1 MSRDVDYIEIVAHTS
16 GEDDLRKTGGII
28 TELME
33 RAKKAGAQV
42 DDLADELKE
51 LGESSQ
57 KTKPE
62 MEGLTSTL
70 KTFSGYIA
78 AALGIKEV
86 INVFGNFDDVAR
98 RVQGT
103 LGASS
108 EEMKL
113 LRYQA
118 KELGATTSW
127 SATEA
132 ASAQLEFAKAGF
144 SVNEIIAAT
153 PGILDT
159 ATAAEMGLAE
169 ATEITASTLR
179 IFKLDATKAG
189 RVGDMLTKTA
199 SSSSVGVRDLSES
212 LKYCG
217 LDAKQFGL
225 SLEQTL
231 GILGKLGNSNLKGS
245 TAGTS
250 LRSMFDAL
258 LNKDK
263 AKLLTSIDVQLTANG
278 SYRNIIDII
287 EDIKE
292 KTKNMAPAQQQSF
305 LSQVFGK
312 EGGSAIKTLFE
323 VPREELQAMI
333 KDIKNSE
340 SFATRLAKLL
350 NGGLGGALRNTKSA
364 TEGVAIALG
373 EYLKPTI
380 ISIFNGIT
388 DLLAAGRGFIEW
400 LNSGSYLA
408 QGLTITVTA
417 LTAGYVAYKGAL
429 MATAMWEKGLAIAS
443 GIKNGI
449 LITGQVVTM
458 AASVAMGILTGQTAL
473 AAGATWL
480 LNSGLAILG
489 SPIAIIAGAVAA
501 LGVAFYGLWKRSE
514 TFKNAMIA
522 VADAIITPFKAL
534 FEWLKKFE
542 FIRKALNIGKEIFQ
556 ETKEAVSNGI
566 GTITT
571 AGSNA
576 KSNVD
581 IQNEINTRT
590 QEVLLGA
597 GKIDVIPTSTGEQ
610 VNTDYLITGGDRK
623 KGKRRGYYL
632 RSTGGAHSTVS
643 SSSNVYTNNNSN
655 FTSRYE
661 EKSDRDILLEIKQLV
676 AKIVEKP
683 TNNKDGKGINFYI
696 TRTDKE
702 EIINQVVRD
711 LTLELT
717 NG

>member
-1 MSRDVDYIEIVAHTS
+1 MSKDVDYIEIVAHTS

-522 VADAIITPFKAL
+522 VADAITTPFKAL

>member
-98 RVQGT
+98 KVKAT
-103 LGASS
+103 IGASS

-127 SATEA
+127 SASESA
-132 ASAQLEFAKAGF
+132 AAQYEFAKAGF
-144 SVNEIIAAT
+144 SVNQTLAAT
-153 PGILDT
+153 PGVLDT
-159 ATAAEMGLAE
+159 AIAAEMGLAE

-189 RVGDMLTKTA
+189 RVGDMLAKTA
-199 SSSSVGVRDLSES
+199 SSSSVGVRDLAET

-217 LDAKQFGL
+217 TGATQFGL

-231 GILGKLGNSNLKGS
+231 GILGQLGNLNLKGS
-245 TAGTS
+245 QAGTAIQ
-250 LRSMFDAL
+250 SMFSAL
-258 LNKDK
+258 MNKEK

-305 LSQVFGK
+305 ISQVFG
-312 EGGSAIKTLFE
+312 EQGGQAINRLLQ

-333 KDIKNSE
+333 GEIKNSE
-340 SFATRLAKLL
+340 GFAKQMAKTL

-458 AASVAMGILTGQTAL
+458 AASVAMGILTGQTTL

-480 LNSGLAILG
+480 LNSGLALLG

-501 LGVAFYGLWKRSE
+501 LGVAFYALWKRSE
-514 TFKNAMIA
+514 TFRNAMIA

-576 KSNVD
+576 ESNVD

-597 GKIDVIPTSTGEQ
+597 GKTDVIPTSTGEQ

-623 KGKRRGYYL
+623 KGRRRGYYL
-632 RSTGGAHSTVS
+632 RGTGGGHSTVS

-655 FTSRYE
+655 FTSQYE

-683 TNNKDGKGINFYI
+683 TNSKDGKGINFYI
-696 TRTDKE
+696 NRTDKE